1 MVFAGGESRTEGA
14 CFARDGRYVAYL
26 STDTGAREIYI
37 RPYPGP
43 GGRVTV
49 SVNGGV
55 EPRWAPNG
63 EVFYRNVAGD
73 RMFSVSTSTTP
84 TLTVGKPSLLFQGS
98 YFVAPSGSPRAQYD
112 VTADGKRFLMLA
124 SAPADAGGARARF
137 VVVQNWLEDLKRRAA
152 AEPR

>member
-1 MVFAGGESRTEGA
+1 MMAGTS
-14 CFARDGRYVAYL
+14 VYL
-26 STDTGAREIYI
+26 SMDTGAREIYV

-63 EVFYRNVAGD
+63 EVFYRNAAGN
-73 RMFSVSTSTTP
+73 RMFSVSTTTTP
-84 TLTVGKPSLLFQGS
+84 TLTVGKPILLFEGS
-98 YFVAPSGSPRAQYD
+98 YYVSPTGSPRAQYD

-124 SAPADAGGARARF
+124 SAPAGAAGGRARF
-137 VVVQNWLEDLKRRAA
+137 VVVQNWFTELQQRVPTR
-152 AEPR
+152 